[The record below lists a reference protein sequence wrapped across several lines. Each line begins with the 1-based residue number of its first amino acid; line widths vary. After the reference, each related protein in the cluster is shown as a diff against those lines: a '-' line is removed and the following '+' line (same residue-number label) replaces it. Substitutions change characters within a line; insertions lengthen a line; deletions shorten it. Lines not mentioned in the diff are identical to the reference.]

1 MVKFPGN
8 NPPSI
13 PAQGPTPVTLAA
25 HRNQTIWQIWLP
37 LGLTVAVILALI
49 VGVILSAAAPTPDV
63 TTLSHWSDVSL
74 IVLVLPV
81 IVGSFFV
88 MIIASGL
95 VYLLARLLKLL
106 PPYTQLGQA
115 YVHYA
120 SALIASWCDRVV
132 APIIR
137 LRGYWAGIQAGFE
150 TLRK

>member
-1 MVKFPGN
+1 
-8 NPPSI
+8 
-13 PAQGPTPVTLAA
+13 
-25 HRNQTIWQIWLP
+25 
-37 LGLTVAVILALI
+37 
-49 VGVILSAAAPTPDV
+49 
-63 TTLSHWSDVSL
+63 
-74 IVLVLPV
+74 LVLPV